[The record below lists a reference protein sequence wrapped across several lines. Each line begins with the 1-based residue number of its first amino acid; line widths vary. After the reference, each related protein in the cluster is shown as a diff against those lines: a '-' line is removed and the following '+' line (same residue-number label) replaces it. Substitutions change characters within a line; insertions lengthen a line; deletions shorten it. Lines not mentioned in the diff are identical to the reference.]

1 MLLVFQQL
9 TEQSQLEIC
18 KFKLDRLSD
27 TNLLTALK
35 AVETAEQ
42 GQFFIGADGNCIF
55 RDRNFKR
62 TQQFTSNATFGNG
75 VGELPFSDV
84 ITNFDE
90 SRIVNI
96 VAVTRSGGT
105 EQLVENN

>member
-1 MLLVFQQL
+1 MLDAFGIP
-9 TEQSQLEIC
+9 TA
-18 KFKLDRLSD
+18 DRTISTGDLQVQAGQTVD

-35 AVETAEQ
+35 AVESAEQ

-75 VGELPFSDV
+75 
-84 ITNFDE
+84 
-90 SRIVNI
+90 
-96 VAVTRSGGT
+96 
-105 EQLVENN
+105 